1 MTSEARCVPPNH
13 LPRVSGEFERYVVVG
28 AGKTGMD
35 ACLWLLKNGVDPNGI
50 TWIMPRDSWMLDRA
64 SIQPGAAL
72 SDNSALGF
80 FAQQVEAI
88 AKADSIED
96 LFERLNASGHLL
108 RLEDDIR
115 PTMFRCATVTRLEL
129 EQLRRIENI
138 VRLGRVQRIDSD
150 TIVLDGGT
158 IPTDSSTLHVD
169 CSADG
174 LERRPAVPV
183 FDGETITLQSLR
195 TCQQV
200 FSAAFIG
207 HVEATYDESTRNQLC
222 TPIPHPNSDVDWL
235 KTTLANYLNQARWS
249 QDEGLQKWL
258 LASRLDGFRGLLAS
272 LTSSDPGKQ
281 AAVQSMT
288 ENMLTAIAKLKA
300 FLAEVEN

>member
-1 MTSEARCVPPNH
+1 M
-13 LPRVSGEFERYVVVG
+13 SGEFERYVVVG

-35 ACLWLLKNGVDPNGI
+35 ACLWLLKNGVDPNVI

-96 LFERLNASGHLL
+96 LFERLNASGQLL
-108 RLEDDIR
+108 RLEDDIK

-138 VRLGRVQRIDSD
+138 VRLGRVKRIDSD

-174 LERRPAVPV
+174 LERRTAVPV

-207 HVEATYDESTRNQLC
+207 HVEATCDESTRNQLC

-281 AAVQSMT
+281 AAVQSMA
-288 ENMLTAIAKLKA
+288 ENMLPAIAKLQA